1 MPEGSIIDASG
12 NYFKEKKMK
21 RRLIV
26 GVVICFSIMTIFGCG
41 SKNEMPKLTID
52 QNATNSIYSQIEV
65 KDKEIED
72 DSKEKIETGIE
83 NWAKATIGID
93 DRYSVETKKITDEK
107 LYNLIV
113 SSEERNEIK
122 KQRDEFYK
130 DSKIQTD
137 KITVKLKKANEAIYN
152 DKSISCVETKV
163 TIEGKRNDDSFK
175 NTYDLVMLMDYQR
188 DIASVYEIVDIKLK

>member
-1 MPEGSIIDASG
+1 
-12 NYFKEKKMK
+12 
-21 RRLIV
+21 
-26 GVVICFSIMTIFGCG
+26 MTIFGCG
-41 SKNEMPKLTID
+41 SKNKMPKLTID
-52 QNATNSIYSQIEV
+52 QNATNSIYSQSEV

-72 DSKEKIETGIE
+72 DSKEKIETGNE